1 MAATGRGVPSDRSRL
16 DRTFAVID
24 KTNMDRAGRA
34 SQESGKPKLDA
45 SELSHF
51 MGESVGLIPFRF

>member
-1 MAATGRGVPSDRSRL
+1 MSPAKHSSDWVRPDVRL
-16 DRTFAVID
+16 LALGLGAD
-24 KTNMDRAGRA
+24 
-34 SQESGKPKLDA
+34 EKPKLDA